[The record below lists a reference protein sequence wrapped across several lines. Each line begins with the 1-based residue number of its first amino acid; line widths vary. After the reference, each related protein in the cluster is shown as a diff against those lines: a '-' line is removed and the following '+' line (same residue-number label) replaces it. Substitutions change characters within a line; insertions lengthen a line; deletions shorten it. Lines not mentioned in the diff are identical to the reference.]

1 MDWVVEDKKTGEVVS
16 LICISWGSS
25 AGNVYEIV
33 GKDGVRKKIK
43 EKEFNKRFQKVSFD
57 FSKILPM
64 ALQLV
69 DNCEYIRRFL
79 YPIARKLHP
88 GGYYYPGCLVYFQFD
103 NFLQGSEP
111 VKIDRL
117 SHTTYIV
124 TEIQDFPYG
133 GWSIG
138 SEDDCLGSISVARYR
153 GPKVDLDKYDADYHL
168 PLSKDILREGDAYCY
183 LKRYDLPY

>member
-16 LICISWGSS
+16 LICVSYGTGGST
-25 AGNVYEIV
+25 YEII
-33 GKDGVRKKIK
+33 GKDGVHKKMK
-43 EKEFNKRFQKVSFD
+43 EKAFNQKYKKVSYD
-57 FSKILPM
+57 FSKLLPT
-64 ALQLV
+64 AAQLI

-103 NFLQGSEP
+103 GFIEHNEP
-111 VKIDRL
+111 VRINRL
-117 SHTTYIV
+117 DHTTYIV
-124 TEIQDFPYG
+124 TKIQDYPYF
-133 GWSIG
+133 GWSHEA
-138 SEDDCLGSISVARYR
+138 EDDCLGSIEVARYR
-153 GPKVDLDKYDADYHL
+153 GPGVDLEKYEADYHL